1 VIRVLRAVV
10 AEPVRYAIFA
20 AVTVVLVGVLAY
32 PLGLLI
38 VRSFRA
44 PGVIGPTLANYVE
57 LVTHPDLLASLRHS
71 FVVAIWTTLAALALA
86 IPMAW
91 GVARTN
97 MPGKGWVR
105 SLTVLTFAS
114 PSFLGA
120 IAWMILLGPR
130 GGKLNLFL
138 RDLFRLDAPP
148 FNIFSPGGIVFV
160 LALFSYPVVFFIVS
174 AAMENLDA
182 SLEECARVL
191 GGGRWHV
198 TRTVSMPL
206 VLPAVLAGAI
216 LVFVEAL
223 VIFGPPAVLGVPVGY
238 HTLATRMFT
247 MFDYPPRFE
256 MAAVLAVPII
266 ATLAVLLLI
275 QRLWL
280 HRRRYEVLTGKGAR
294 PQQYDLGP
302 WRWLL
307 AGYSFGVIGLS
318 VGLPFVTLLY
328 AASLRAFGMPLTWDN
343 FALAQNVAF
352 LFRQPTV
359 VRALWH
365 SLVLA
370 AGGTFTALALSLAM
384 AWLIE
389 RTTVRGKGLLSLA
402 MLASFAFPGVALG
415 IGLVLAYS
423 RAPWNLYGTLWLFF
437 FAYTARGL
445 PVGFVFCRSALKQL
459 SRELEEATRVFG
471 ASWLRSLRDVV
482 VPLLRS
488 ALLGAGVLLFVVLFR
503 EISASVFLHTAG
515 NEVTAVVIYEFYNEV
530 QFTLMTALSVIVAV
544 ANVAVVLVARRAVG
558 RNPMTLG

>member
-1 VIRVLRAVV
+1 MIRAARAVV
-10 AEPVRYAIFA
+10 AEPLRYAVFA
-20 AVTVVLVGVLAY
+20 IVFAILVGVLAY
-32 PLGLLI
+32 PLGLLV
-38 VRSFRA
+38 VRSFHAR
-44 PGVIGPTLANYVE
+44 GVVGLTLANYVE
-57 LVTHPDLLASLRHS
+57 LFTHPDLVASLEHS
-71 FVVAIWTTLAALALA
+71 FVVAVGTTIAALAMA

-91 GVARTN
+91 AVARTN
-97 MPGKGWVR
+97 MPGKRWVQ

-130 GGKLNLFL
+130 GGKLNLLL
-138 RDLFRLDAPP
+138 RDLLHLEHPP

-174 AAMENLDA
+174 TALENIDA

-191 GGGRWHV
+191 GASRSHV
-198 TRTVSMPL
+198 TRTVSLPL
-206 VLPAVLAGAI
+206 VLPAILSGAI

-238 HTLATRMFT
+238 HTLATRMFS

-266 ATLAVLLLI
+266 VTLAVMLVV
-275 QRLWL
+275 QRAWL
-280 HRRRYEVLTGKGAR
+280 RRRRYEVVTGKGAR
-294 PQQYDLGP
+294 PHVYDLGR
-302 WRWLL
+302 WRWLV
-307 AGYSFGVIGLS
+307 AAYCFGIIALS
-318 VGLPFVTLLY
+318 VVLPFLTLLY
-328 AASLRAFGMPLTWDN
+328 SASLRAFGLPLSRDN
-343 FALAQNVAF
+343 FGLVQNVRF

-359 VRALWH
+359 LRALGH

-370 AGGTFTALALSLAM
+370 VGGTVAALAVSLAI

-389 RTTVRGKGLLSLA
+389 RTEVRGKAVLSLA
-402 MLASFAFPGVALG
+402 MLGSFAFPGVALG
-415 IGLVLAYS
+415 IGLVLAYAG
-423 RAPWNLYGTLWLFF
+423 APFNLYGTLWLFV

-471 ASWLRSLRDVV
+471 AGWLRSLRDVV
-482 VPLLRS
+482 IPLVRG
-488 ALLGAGVLLFVVLFR
+488 ALLGAAVLLFVVLFR

-515 NEVTAVVIYEFYNEV
+515 NEVTAVVVYEFYNEV
-530 QFTLMTALSVIVAV
+530 EFTLMTALSVIVAV
-544 ANVAVVLVARRAVG
+544 ANVAIVLLARRAVG
-558 RNPMTLG
+558 RNPLALG